1 MPDIQ
6 TQSIIT
12 LTQQLVQISSESG
25 REEKIAAFLSKEM
38 LALGFDNVWSDEHGS
53 VVGEI
58 HCARSGPTIL
68 LDAHIDTVGVAPGVA
83 WKYDPYGGEL
93 VDGRIYGRGASDMK
107 GALGA
112 MLAAAAALDRDR
124 LAGRV
129 IVVGSVLEEV
139 LEGVALKAVMDA
151 TGPDYVVIGEA
162 SELRLVRGGRGRA
175 EIHLE
180 TIGRPSHS
188 SAPQNGVNAV
198 HAMITAIQAI
208 DTLELPTHPVIGEAI
223 MALTDIISEPYPGH
237 SVIPSRCHATYDRR
251 LMPGETRESVLESLV
266 GLPTIP
272 EARLNVAI
280 AEGEYTSFT
289 GTVLRSENW
298 FPAWLLETTDPFV
311 QKAAAGLQKA
321 GLVVDYDTYRFCTN
335 AAYSIGTA
343 GVPTVGFGPSC
354 EDLVHISD
362 EYIQVEQLLTAAR
375 GYKGI
380 VESVL
385 G

>member
-289 GTVLRSENW
+289 GTVLRSEKW

-343 GVPTVGFGPSC
+343 SVPTVGFGPSC

>member
-68 LDAHIDTVGVAPGVA
+68 LDAHIDTVGVAPGAA

-93 VDGRIYGRGASDMK
+93 ADGRIYGRGASDMK

-289 GTVLRSENW
+289 GTVLRSEKW